1 MSESSIPMYAVVD
14 RNKISADNLYSSITI
29 ENQNSP
35 SNIMKN
41 DEVKVKK
48 SSSENLCDKRFL
60 CLLVAIIVIIVT
72 FCVCFLLAFLQ
83 ISELRSERATV
94 QQSQSSAN
102 NITATVDRMV
112 EEKFNMLYHQVNK
125 NL

>member
-72 FCVCFLLAFLQ
+72 FCVCLSTSILTD
-83 ISELRSERATV
+83 LRVKVRKSYC
-94 QQSQSSAN
+94 SAVT
-102 NITATVDRMV
+102 I
-112 EEKFNMLYHQVNK
+112 FCQ
-125 NL
+125 